1 MTQGKLITP
10 TGSRPVGSGNTH
22 SDSGIPGWF
31 RKIRELFHA
40 APAAMSGNSS
50 SVMDQYMRYHRNHRG
65 T

>member
-10 TGSRPVGSGNTH
+10 TGSRPAGSGNTH
-22 SDSGIPGWF
+22 SGSGIPGWF

-40 APAAMSGNSS
+40 APASMSGNSS

-65 T
+65 A